1 VTTLDHLQ
9 SCKACNHEFR
19 VPDKLLGKKVACPFC
34 RRLVEVTIPAG
45 PTDPLVGQL
54 LGGCRLV
61 RRLGA
66 GAIGV
71 VYEAEQVSMHRRVAM
86 KMLSSKSSANPMLV
100 QRFQREAKLSAQI
113 SHPHVVQVFDCGFER
128 SVHFLTM
135 ELVDGTTLAGMV
147 DENGP
152 MPWQQASA
160 LMLQVARAVDH
171 VAGQNIVHRDIKP
184 ANILVSSQGQA
195 KLADLGLAK
204 QTDADEGGDQAL
216 TMQGAVL
223 GSPAYMSPEQIRNS
237 REASHVADLYSLGAT
252 FYHLL
257 AGVPP
262 FDGRT
267 ATEVM
272 TKVLREP
279 PAPLRTLVPMV
290 PHAIAGFVH
299 RTLAKAPK
307 ERPQTAAEF
316 VEELKQAVT
325 APDRVVATPTPR
337 GGVPVQGANARDAA
351 RSPLVTI
358 LIVLV
363 IAAVLAAMYFAF
375 AT

>member
-1 VTTLDHLQ
+1 MTILDHLQ
-9 SCKACNHEFR
+9 TCKACNHEFR
-19 VPDKLLGKKVACPFC
+19 APDKLLGKKVACPFC
-34 RRLVEVTIPAG
+34 RRLVEVTITAG
-45 PTDPLVGQL
+45 PNDPLVGQL

-71 VYEAEQVSMHRRVAM
+71 VYEAEQVSMNRRVAM

-237 REASHVADLYSLGAT
+237 REASHIADLYSLGAT

-279 PAPLRTLVPMV
+279 PAPLRTLVPLV

-299 RTLAKAPK
+299 RTLAKTPK
-307 ERPQTAAEF
+307 ERPQTAAQF
-316 VEELKQAVT
+316 VEELKQALT
-325 APDRVVATPTPR
+325 TPERAAGTPTPR
-337 GGVPVQGANARDAA
+337 AGVPVQGRSERDAA

-358 LIVLV
+358 LIALV
-363 IAAVLAAMYFAF
+363 ITAVLAAVYFAIY
-375 AT
+375 